1 MLVNSFDAL
10 FLNIQRQSPTN
21 LEHILHL
28 WLTLNSAP
36 DSASDRF
43 DPSAVPFAALSSEGV
58 QALVSAVAWSPGL
71 SLRTWCATLQ
81 TLTLVCNQQQQQGAG
96 QWAESYG
103 SYGVVGCLVNHP
115 DFVQMLIR
123 LLSGAGLV
131 FSDKGLVSSCYQLFL
146 CTGCFVKSF
155 T

>member
-10 FLNIQRQSPTN
+10 FQNIQRQSPAN

-28 WLTLNSAP
+28 WLTLNSAG
-36 DSASDRF
+36 DGAERF
-43 DPSAVPFAALSSEGV
+43 DPVTVPFSALSPEGV
-58 QALVSAVAWSPGL
+58 QALISAVAWSPGL
-71 SLRTWCATLQ
+71 SLRTWCAALQ

-103 SYGVVGCLVNHP
+103 LYSMTGCLVNHA

-131 FSDKGLVSSCYQLFL
+131 YSDKGLVSSFF
-146 CTGCFVKSF
+146 FVFVCWRFVFVILS
-155 T
+155 